1 MNTSSTLEWL
11 AENCHQQIRLAIE
24 QARKGRKEEA
34 LSRLNQVSIYLD
46 RTRAIIQDIQTT

>member
-1 MNTSSTLEWL
+1 MNTNATLERL

-24 QARKGRKEEA
+24 NAGKGRKEQA

>member
-1 MNTSSTLEWL
+1 MNTSATLEWL
-11 AENCHQQIRLAIE
+11 AEYCHQQIRLAIE
-24 QARKGRKEEA
+24 QAGKGRKEEA

>member
-1 MNTSSTLEWL
+1 MNTSATLERL

-24 QARKGRKEEA
+24 QAGKGRKEES

-46 RTRAIIQDIQTT
+46 RLRAIIQDIQTT

>member
-1 MNTSSTLEWL
+1 MNTNETLEWL
-11 AENCHQQIRLAIE
+11 AEYCHQQIRLAIE